1 MKIREQL
8 DTVKEMY
15 GTKAFLASLLCEHAK
30 EFKGMYV
37 EEVKNCIK
45 EVHVS
50 SKKVYQSENETY
62 DIYFTLSS
70 PLLNYDHEIVVCVE
84 IRLTPKLSNEKLP
97 MEVEH
102 TLKMHLERKIEC
114 KEKKIKSYSFWF
126 YLDPPI
132 EYHHTNARYAATI
145 NSIGNEYFQD
155 ETCEVFIMN
164 LGDPVPQANHY
175 IH

>member
-15 GTKAFLASLLCEHAK
+15 ATKAFLASLLCEHAL

-102 TLKMHLERKIEC
+102 TLKMHLERKIKC

-164 LGDPVPQANHY
+164 LGDSVSTANHY